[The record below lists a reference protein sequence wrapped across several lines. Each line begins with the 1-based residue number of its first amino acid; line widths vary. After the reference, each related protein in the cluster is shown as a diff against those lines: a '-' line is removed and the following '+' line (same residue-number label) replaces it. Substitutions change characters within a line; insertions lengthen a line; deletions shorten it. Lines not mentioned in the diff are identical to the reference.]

1 MVYIFYL
8 EDLLQQQYF
17 KGITENLYFLC
28 IIYDFKLP
36 NFDTSKYLLFTS
48 TTTYRQE
55 KTM

>member
-1 MVYIFYL
+1 MFYL

-17 KGITENLYFLC
+17 KGITEKLYFLC